1 MATSHKLV
9 NLHQTAQTN
18 NQSRDA
24 NIDEPTKTREPE
36 KNARPKK
43 INSPTSPKKKQSKK
57 IPTEFKRL
65 TNWQEIFLEW
75 EDEEETI
82 QKHKST
88 PNAIKATV
96 NWGTT
101 KIEPPETNEEHNT
114 DTDNEPSTSTGE
126 RRSQR
131 SRRAPQYYGD
141 TVMICD
147 IEKPTTMD
155 KPEIITSRQARTVY
169 DKTTNKTQRTTA
181 LNFCVNIYPNRDG
194 QESKEGG
201 VRQG

>member
-1 MATSHKLV
+1 MASSHKLA

-18 NQSRDA
+18 NQSQDA
-24 NIDEPTKTREPE
+24 NIDEPI

-43 INSPTSPKKKQSKK
+43 INSPTSPKKKQSTK

-65 TNWQEIFLEW
+65 DNWQEIFFES
-75 EDEEETI
+75 ENEEETI

-101 KIEPPETNEEHNT
+101 KIEPTETNEEQNT
-114 DTDNEPSTSTGE
+114 DTDNEPSTSTRE

-155 KPEIITSRQARTVY
+155 KPEII
-169 DKTTNKTQRTTA
+169 
-181 LNFCVNIYPNRDG
+181 NISSSEDSLR
-194 QESKEGG
+194 
-201 VRQG
+201 